1 MGNGQGGAV
10 SARTG
15 ANAAA
20 PASVPAP
27 AAQPNVFVRWLRRR
41 MGALLLALGLLLLWE
56 VAVRVFGVKEYLLP
70 PPTRIWLEFTKRMPT
85 VMDGAWVTTQEILG
99 GYLLAVLVSIPFALA
114 VTYSRFMENA
124 VYPVVVFLQIVP
136 KIAIAPLFII
146 WFGFGYTPKLLI
158 VFLLSFFPI
167 VVSSIAGFKAVD
179 PEIADFARTTGASG
193 WKLFA
198 KIRLPQALPDIF
210 TGMKVGAALSA
221 TAAIVA
227 EFVASDR
234 GLGYLL
240 LQYNG
245 NLDTPMVFAVI
256 FLLSFIGLAVYYT
269 VEFIERITIPWHTS
283 QNPVNTTTM

>member
-1 MGNGQGGAV
+1 
-10 SARTG
+10 
-15 ANAAA
+15 
-20 PASVPAP
+20 
-27 AAQPNVFVRWLRRR
+27 
-41 MGALLLALGLLLLWE
+41 
-56 VAVRVFGVKEYLLP
+56 VAVRVLGIKEYLLP
-70 PPTRIWLEFTKRMPT
+70 PPSRIWLEFNKRAGI
-85 VMDGAWVTTQEILG
+85 VMSGAWVTTLEILG
-99 GYLLAVLVSIPFALA
+99 GYLLAVVVSIPFALA
-114 VTYSRFMENA
+114 VTYSRFMRTA
-124 VYPVVVFLQIVP
+124 VYPVIVFLQIVP
-136 KIAIAPLFII
+136 KIAVAPLFII

-227 EFVASDR
+227 EFVASDK

-256 FLLSFIGLAVYYT
+256 FLLSFIGLAVYYA
-269 VEFIERITIPWHTS
+269 VELIERLTIPWHVS
-283 QNPVNTTTM
+283 QHPSGQPPH

>member
-1 MGNGQGGAV
+1 MP
-10 SARTG
+10 SD
-15 ANAAA
+15 
-20 PASVPAP
+20 ASVVEVPR
-27 AAQPNVFVRWLRRR
+27 AAGGGLGGWLRQR
-41 MGALLLALGLLLLWE
+41 GSALLLCAAPLLLWE
-56 VAVRVFGVKEYLLP
+56 VAVRVLGIKEYLLP
-70 PPTRIWLEFTKRMPT
+70 PPSRIWTEFNKRAGT
-85 VMDGAWVTTQEILG
+85 VMSGAWVTTLEILG
-99 GYLLAVLVSIPFALA
+99 GYLLAVVVSIPFALA
-114 VTYSRFMENA
+114 VTYSRFMRNA

-136 KIAIAPLFII
+136 KIAVAPLFII

-256 FLLSFIGLAVYYT
+256 ILLSLIGLAVYYT
-269 VEFIERITIPWHTS
+269 VELIERLTIPWHVS
-283 QNPVNTTTM
+283 QTDAGQSPS

>member
-1 MGNGQGGAV
+1 M
-10 SARTG
+10 SAATG
-15 ANAAA
+15 AKPRAAA
-20 PASVPAP
+20 LARAP
-27 AAQPNVFVRWLRRR
+27 ARKNAFVRWLRQR
-41 MGALLLALGLLLLWE
+41 MSAVLLALGLLLLWE
-56 VAVRVFGVKEYLLP
+56 VSVRVLGVKEYLLP
-70 PPTRIWLEFTKRMPT
+70 PPTRIWLEFSKRMPT

-99 GYLLAVLVSIPFALA
+99 GYLMAVLVSIPFALA

-124 VYPVVVFLQIVP
+124 VYPIVVFLQIVP

-193 WKLFA
+193 WKLFT

-227 EFVASDR
+227 EFVASDS

-245 NLDTPMVFAVI
+245 NLETPMVFAVI

-283 QNPVNTTTM
+283 QNQVNSTYL

>member
-1 MGNGQGGAV
+1 M
-10 SARTG
+10 T
-15 ANAAA
+15 
-20 PASVPAP
+20 
-27 AAQPNVFVRWLRRR
+27 AQPDSITAAVTAPSPGAAVGAWLRQR
-41 MGALLLALGLLLLWE
+41 MGALLVGAAILLLWE
-56 VAVRVFGVKEYLLP
+56 VSVRVLGIKEYLLP
-70 PPTRIWLEFTKRMPT
+70 PPSRIWLEFNKRAGV
-85 VMDGAWVTTQEILG
+85 VMSGAGVTTLEILG
-99 GYLLAVLVSIPFALA
+99 GYLLAVVVSIPFALA
-114 VTYSRFMENA
+114 VTYSRFMRNA

-136 KIAIAPLFII
+136 KIAVAPLFII

-210 TGMKVGAALSA
+210 TGLKVGAALSA
-221 TAAIVA
+221 TAAVVA
-227 EFVASDR
+227 EFVAADS

-245 NLDTPMVFAVI
+245 QLETPMVFAIVV
-256 FLLSFIGLAVYYT
+256 LLSLIGLAVYYV
-269 VEFIERITIPWHTS
+269 VEIIERIAIPWHVS
-283 QNPVNTTTM
+283 QLTADVTLT

>member
-1 MGNGQGGAV
+1 VTAQPDSV
-10 SARTG
+10 T
-15 ANAAA
+15 AAA
-20 PASVPAP
+20 TAP
-27 AAQPNVFVRWLRRR
+27 SPGAAVGAWLRQR
-41 MGALLLALGLLLLWE
+41 MGALLVGAAILLLWE
-56 VAVRVFGVKEYLLP
+56 VSVRVLGIKEYLLP
-70 PPTRIWLEFTKRMPT
+70 PPSRIWLEFNKRAGV
-85 VMDGAWVTTQEILG
+85 VMSGAGVTTLEILG
-99 GYLLAVLVSIPFALA
+99 GYLLAVVVSIPFALA
-114 VTYSRFMENA
+114 VTYSRFMRNA

-136 KIAIAPLFII
+136 KIAVAPLFII

-227 EFVASDR
+227 EFVASDK

-269 VEFIERITIPWHTS
+269 VELIERLTIPWHVS
-283 QNPVNTTTM
+283 QHPAGQPPH

>member
-1 MGNGQGGAV
+1 MTNATAPCV
-10 SARTG
+10 SAGTPG
-15 ANAAA
+15 APSSAFA
-20 PASVPAP
+20 
-27 AAQPNVFVRWLRRR
+27 RWLRQR
-41 MGALLLALGLLLLWE
+41 MGAVLLALGLLLLWE
-56 VAVRVFGVKEYLLP
+56 VAVRVLGIKEYLLP
-70 PPTRIWLEFTKRMPT
+70 PPTRIWTEFAKRMPV

-99 GYLLAVLVSIPFALA
+99 GYLLAVVVSIPFALA

-179 PEIADFARTTGASG
+179 PEIADFARTTGAGG

-283 QNPVNTTTM
+283 QSQGSHTAI

>member
-1 MGNGQGGAV
+1 MNTGTASIAPGQ
-10 SARTG
+10 
-15 ANAAA
+15 
-20 PASVPAP
+20 PAP
-27 AAQPNVFVRWLRRR
+27 GTATGTSVVVRWMRRR
-41 MGALLLALGLLLLWE
+41 LAAFLVAISLLLLWE
-56 VAVRVFGVKEYLLP
+56 VAVRLLGIKEYLLP
-70 PPTRIWLEFTKRMPT
+70 PPSTIWTAFVKRAPI
-85 VMDGAWVTTQEILG
+85 VMDGAWVTTQEVLG

-256 FLLSFIGLAVYYT
+256 FLLSFIGLVVYYV

-283 QNPVNTTTM
+283 QNPSDQAIM

>member
-1 MGNGQGGAV
+1 MAMSGSPGRGVLAWLGARGGAL
-10 SARTG
+10 AI
-15 ANAAA
+15 
-20 PASVPAP
+20 
-27 AAQPNVFVRWLRRR
+27 FV
-41 MGALLLALGLLLLWE
+41 LLFVAWE
-56 VAVRVFGVKEYLLP
+56 VAVHVFGIKEYLLP
-70 PPTRIWLEFTKRMPT
+70 PPSKVWTEFWKRHDI
-85 VMDGAWVTTQEILG
+85 VAGGAWVTTKEILA
-99 GYLLAVLVSIPFALA
+99 GYALAVVVSIPLALA
-114 VTYSRFMENA
+114 VSYSRFMEQA
-124 VYPVVVFLQIVP
+124 VYPVIVFLQIIP

-179 PEIADFARTTGASG
+179 PEIMDFARTTGAGG

-227 EFVASDR
+227 EFVASDK

-256 FLLSFIGLAVYYT
+256 FLLSLIGLAVYYT
-269 VEFIERITIPWHTS
+269 VEFIERITIPWHVS
-283 QNPVNTTTM
+283 QSPSSQAAQ

>member
-1 MGNGQGGAV
+1 MNAPGASGQ
-10 SARTG
+10 ARDVG
-15 ANAAA
+15 IAH
-20 PASVPAP
+20 
-27 AAQPNVFVRWLRRR
+27 WLRQRV
-41 MGALLLALGLLLLWE
+41 GALLVVALLLLAWE
-56 VAVRVFGVKEYLLP
+56 IGVRLLGIKEYLLP
-70 PPTRIWLEFTKRMPT
+70 PPSKIWTELVKRSSI
-85 VMDGAWVTTQEILG
+85 VSSGAWVTTQEIVG
-99 GYLLAVLVSIPFALA
+99 GYLLAVVVSVPFALA
-114 VTYSRFMENA
+114 VSASRFIENA

-179 PEIADFARTTGASG
+179 PEIMDFARTTGASG

-198 KIRLPQALPDIF
+198 RIRLPQALPDIF
-210 TGMKVGAALSA
+210 TGMKVGAALAA
-221 TAAIVA
+221 TAAVVA

-256 FLLSFIGLAVYYT
+256 FVLSIIGLAVYYF
-269 VEFIERITIPWHTS
+269 VEFIERITIPWHVS
-283 QNPVNTTTM
+283 QAGAGQTPL

>member
-1 MGNGQGGAV
+1 MADTLTSPRVAETATGLPGGGV
-10 SARTG
+10 
-15 ANAAA
+15 
-20 PASVPAP
+20 
-27 AAQPNVFVRWLRRR
+27 VRWLRQR
-41 MGALLLALGLLLLWE
+41 MGALLVALVLLLLWE
-56 VAVRVFGVKEYLLP
+56 ALVRLLGIKEYLLP
-70 PPTRIWLEFTKRMPT
+70 APSKIWTEFLKRSGPLMG
-85 VMDGAWVTTQEILG
+85 GAWVTTQEILG
-99 GYLLAVLVSIPFALA
+99 GYLLAVVVSVPFALA
-114 VTYSRFMENA
+114 VSYSKFMENA

-136 KIAIAPLFII
+136 KIAVAPLFII

-210 TGMKVGAALSA
+210 TGMKVGAALAA

-227 EFVASDR
+227 EFVASDK

-256 FLLSFIGLAVYYT
+256 FLLSFIGLAVYYV
-269 VEFIERITIPWHTS
+269 VEFIERITIPWHVS
-283 QNPVNTTTM
+283 QQATESAKH